1 MDPLKNRPVGK
12 SVPQGVQ
19 ILWFVSGH
27 MKENGEAIH
36 FHMKSRGVQ
45 GIVFPQITFEKCA
58 TTFYFQNSEVGTK
71 IAIVNL

>member
-1 MDPLKNRPVGK
+1 MNPLKNRPAGK

-27 MKENGEAIH
+27 IKENGEAIH

-71 IAIVNL
+71 KAIVNL